1 MEELGVFGCDA
12 LSFVEWFATFRSK
25 VVSSSSRVMQSKKF
39 TRNLFQNAA
48 LSVDDVILYSE
59 SVPFYD

>member
-1 MEELGVFGCDA
+1 MEELDAFGCDA
-12 LSFVEWFATFRSK
+12 LSLVEWLATFRSN

-39 TRNLFQNAA
+39 IRNLFQNAA

>member
-1 MEELGVFGCDA
+1 VCDA
-12 LSFVEWFATFRSK
+12 LSLVEWFATFRRK
-25 VVSSSSRVMQSKKF
+25 VVSSSSRVMQSKEF
-39 TRNLFQNAA
+39 NRNLFQNAT